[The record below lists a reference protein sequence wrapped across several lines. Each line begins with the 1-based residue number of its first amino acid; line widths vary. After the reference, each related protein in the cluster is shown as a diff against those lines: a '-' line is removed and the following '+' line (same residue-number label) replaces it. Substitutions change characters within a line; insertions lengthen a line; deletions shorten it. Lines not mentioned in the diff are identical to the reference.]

1 MIAKANT
8 ITHGSNA
15 VRYSADKE
23 LAEIV
28 KVGHLPDGLTTSSI
42 WSRMMLHQA
51 QFKEKQRGHRRI
63 KNTSIRI
70 ELSPAKEETEGWTMA
85 DWQKLA
91 NDFIREFDAVYLKR
105 PDRDDDDPH
114 THLANSQY
122 VVSLHRDSKSKILHL
137 HINAN
142 RIDMEGNTNN
152 EYMIGKRATMA
163 ANKINEQRGW
173 IQSMTKREWNIDEVT
188 NDCIEALKSMDSF
201 DFNTYEAKLKA
212 KGYGVRVMRDSIGK
226 VCGYSIKKGNSTYKA
241 SELGHKRSLTPSRL
255 RSTWEKLHRDKGI
268 HTQAINPKGAQSVT
282 RSSSPAATKT
292 VQPKQQSSP
301 KQMPLHPA
309 ITSEPVKQ
317 QPVMVHHDIEWN
329 GRNYPVDI
337 PKEADEI
344 LMKESKLPD
353 NILWSKLVDV
363 QNTAILLFGNYLDA
377 ATQMSESCGGGGG
390 ASESGWGRKE
400 DEDDIA
406 WARRCAQQAFG
417 MHKRPSRGM
426 HR

>member
-51 QFKEKQRGHRRI
+51 QFREKQRGHRRI

-70 ELSPAKEETEGWTMA
+70 ELSPAPEETKGWTMA

-91 NDFIREFDAVYLKR
+91 DDFIREFDAVSLKR
-105 PDRDDDDPH
+105 SDRDEDAH

-122 VVSLHRDSKSKILHL
+122 VVSLHHDSKGQILHL

-173 IQSMTKREWNIDEVT
+173 IQSMTKREWNIDEIT
-188 NDCIEALKSMDSF
+188 NDCIQALKSMDSF

-212 KGYGVRVMRDSIGK
+212 KGYGVKVMRDSIGK
-226 VCGYSIKKGNSTYKA
+226 VCGYSVKKGNSIYKS
-241 SELGHKRSLTPSRL
+241 SELGHSRSLTPSRL
-255 RSTWEKLHRDKGI
+255 RTTWEKLHWDKSV
-268 HTQAINPKGAQSVT
+268 HAQTLNPKGTQSTRTVT
-282 RSSSPAATKT
+282 PNKPTFT
-292 VQPKQQSSP
+292 QPKQQSP
-301 KQMPLHPA
+301 LRQMPLHPSVA
-309 ITSEPVKQ
+309 SESVKQ
-317 QPVMVHHDIEWN
+317 QPVMVHHNIDVN
-329 GRNYPVDI
+329 GKHYLVDI
-337 PKEADEI
+337 PEKANDI
-344 LMKESKLPD
+344 LMKEVSLPD
-353 NILWSKLVDV
+353 DVLWSKLADV
-363 QNTAILLFGNYLDA
+363 QNTAVLLFANYLDA
-377 ATQMSESCGGGGG
+377 ATQMSESCGGGGS
-390 ASESGWGRKE
+390 APESGWGRKE
-400 DEDDIA
+400 NEDDIE

-417 MHKRPSRGM
+417 MHKRRSRGV

>member
-51 QFKEKQRGHRRI
+51 QFREMQRGHRRI

-91 NDFIREFDAVYLKR
+91 DDFIREFDAVSLKR
-105 PDRDDDDPH
+105 SDRDEDAH

-122 VVSLHRDSKSKILHL
+122 VVSLHHDSKGQILHL

-173 IQSMTKREWNIDEVT
+173 IQSMTKREWNIDEIT
-188 NDCIEALKSMDSF
+188 NACIEALKSMDSF

-212 KGYGVRVMRDSIGK
+212 KGYGVKVMRDSIGK
-226 VCGYSIKKGNSTYKA
+226 VCGYSVKKGNSIYKS
-241 SELGHKRSLTPSRL
+241 SELGHSRSLTPSRL
-255 RSTWEKLHRDKGI
+255 RTTWEKLHWDKSV
-268 HTQAINPKGAQSVT
+268 HAQTLNPKGTQSTRTVT
-282 RSSSPAATKT
+282 PNKPTFT
-292 VQPKQQSSP
+292 QPKQQSP
-301 KQMPLHPA
+301 LRQMPLHPSVA
-309 ITSEPVKQ
+309 SESVKQ
-317 QPVMVHHDIEWN
+317 QPVMVHHNIDVN
-329 GRNYPVDI
+329 GKHYLVDI
-337 PKEADEI
+337 PEKANDI
-344 LMKESKLPD
+344 LMKEVSLPD
-353 NILWSKLVDV
+353 DVLWSKLADV
-363 QNTAILLFGNYLDA
+363 QNTAVLLFANYLDA
-377 ATQMSESCGGGGG
+377 ATQMSESCGGGGS
-390 ASESGWGRKE
+390 APESGWGRKE
-400 DEDDIA
+400 NEDDIE

-417 MHKRPSRGM
+417 MHKRRSRGV

>member
-1 MIAKANT
+1 MIAKANN

-28 KVGHLPDGLTTSSI
+28 KVGHLPEGLTTSSI

-51 QFKEKQRGHRRI
+51 QFKEKLQGHRRI

-91 NDFIREFDAVYLKR
+91 DDFIREFDAVSLKR
-105 PDRDDDDPH
+105 PDREDDDPH

-122 VVSLHRDSKSKILHL
+122 VVSLHHDSKSQILHL

-142 RIDMEGNTNN
+142 RIDMEGNVNN

-173 IQSMTKREWNIDEVT
+173 VQSMAKREWNLDEIT
-188 NDCIEALKSMDSF
+188 NACIEALKEMDSF

-212 KGYGVRVMRDSIGK
+212 KGYG
-226 VCGYSIKKGNSTYKA
+226 A
-241 SELGHKRSLTPSRL
+241 RL
-255 RSTWEKLHRDKGI
+255 RATWEKLHQDKSI
-268 HTQAINPKGAQSVT
+268 HAQTMVPKKPQPITRPFASVT
-282 RSSSPAATKT
+282 AKVT
-292 VQPKQQSSP
+292 QPKQQSSP
-301 KQMPLHPA
+301 KQMPLHPT
-309 ITSEPVKQ
+309 ISESAKQ

-329 GRNYPVDI
+329 GRNYAVDI
-337 PKEADEI
+337 TEKADDV
-344 LMKESKLPD
+344 LMKEMALPD
-353 NILWSKLVDV
+353 DVLWSTLTDV
-363 QNTAILLFGNYLDA
+363 QHTALLLFANYVDA
-377 ATQMSESCGGGGG
+377 ATEISESCGGGGN
-390 ASESGWGRKE
+390 APESGWGRKE

-406 WARRCAQQAFG
+406 WAHRCAQKAFG
-417 MHKRPSRGM
+417 MHKTPLAWYSLVNI
-426 HR
+426 

>member
-1 MIAKANT
+1 MIAKANN

-28 KVGHLPDGLTTSSI
+28 KVGHLPEGLTTSSI

-51 QFKEKQRGHRRI
+51 QFKEKLQGHRRI

-85 DWQKLA
+85 NWQKLA
-91 NDFIREFDAVYLKR
+91 DDFIREFDAVSLKR
-105 PDRDDDDPH
+105 PDREDDDPH

-122 VVSLHRDSKSKILHL
+122 VVSLHHDSKSQILHL

-142 RIDMEGNTNN
+142 RIDMEGNVNN

-173 IQSMTKREWNIDEVT
+173 VQSMAKREWNLDEIT
-188 NDCIEALKSMDSF
+188 NACIEALKEMDSF

-212 KGYGVRVMRDSIGK
+212 KVR
-226 VCGYSIKKGNSTYKA
+226 GYSIKKGNSTYK
-241 SELGHKRSLTPSRL
+241 STLLGHKRSLTPSRL
-255 RSTWEKLHRDKGI
+255 KSTWEKLHQDKSI
-268 HTQAINPKGAQSVT
+268 HALTMVPKKAQTITRPVASVT
-282 RSSSPAATKT
+282 AKVT
-292 VQPKQQSSP
+292 QPKQQSSP
-301 KQMPLHPA
+301 KQMPLRP
-309 ITSEPVKQ
+309 TMSEPTKQ

-329 GRNYPVDI
+329 GRNYAVDI
-337 PKEADEI
+337 PEKADNV
-344 LMKESKLPD
+344 LMKETVLPD
-353 NILWSKLVDV
+353 DVLWSTHTDV
-363 QNTAILLFGNYLDA
+363 QHTALLLFANYVDA
-377 ATQMSESCGGGGG
+377 ATEISESCGGGGN
-390 ASESGWGRKE
+390 APESGWGRKE

-406 WARRCAQQAFG
+406 WAHRCAQKAFG
-417 MHKRPSRGM
+417 MHIRHSRGI
-426 HR
+426 HW